1 MIVFDID
8 AWLDGDLHLEGIRQ
22 LSVHAPVVAVS
33 AYSDAHVILRCLRA
47 GAKGFARKGGPG
59 GHLLEAV
66 REVAQGRTVVPLLDG
81 DAAHPVPPRQPDEA
95 PVLSSLTRR
104 QLEVLRL
111 LVQGRTNKAIAMEL
125 GISEATV
132 KSHVSVVLQVLG
144 ARNRTEAV
152 FAISELKLPWPGL
165 GGEGR
170 P

>member
-1 MIVFDID
+1 MVVFDID

-33 AYSDAHVILRCLRA
+33 ASSDAHVILRCLRA
-47 GAKGFARKGGPG
+47 GARGFAQKG

-111 LVQGRTNKAIAMEL
+111 LMHGRTNKAIAMEL